1 MPPWIFAIEL
11 GVVALYIAAALDARF
26 AIDYGDSLYADVVC
40 AKERTLTT
48 ESLVFYLFH
57 FLFSKS
63 FAKYFFKI
71 YFLEYQS
78 IYMRIFQLA
87 LSPSPLISN
96 KVTSFRKNDN
106 HILALFL

>member
-11 GVVALYIAAALDARF
+11 GVVALYIVAALDARF

-57 FLFSKS
+57 F
-63 FAKYFFKI
+63 
-71 YFLEYQS
+71 FLYLI
-78 IYMRIFQLA
+78 IYMLLSVRKEIF
-87 LSPSPLISN
+87 SISVA
-96 KVTSFRKNDN
+96 KLQK
-106 HILALFL
+106 